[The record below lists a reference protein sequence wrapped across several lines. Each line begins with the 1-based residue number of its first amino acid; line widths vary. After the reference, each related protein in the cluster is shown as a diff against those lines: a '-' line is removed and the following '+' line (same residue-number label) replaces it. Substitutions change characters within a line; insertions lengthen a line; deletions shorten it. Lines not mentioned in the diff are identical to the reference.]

1 MVVVTLLTKEPS
13 EEIQRM
19 VDEVRIPSGDTII
32 PSKA

>member
-1 MVVVTLLTKEPS
+1 VTLLTPAPD

-32 PSKA
+32 SSKA